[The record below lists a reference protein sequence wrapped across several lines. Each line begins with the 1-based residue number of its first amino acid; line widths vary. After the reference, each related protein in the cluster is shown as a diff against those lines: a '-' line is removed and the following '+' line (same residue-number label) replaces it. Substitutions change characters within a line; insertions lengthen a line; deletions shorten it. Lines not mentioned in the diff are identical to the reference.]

1 MALVCNRDKRGGGQ
15 SRTSWFMNEG
25 DVSMFT
31 LSDER
36 QGSKQRKI
44 ISLYLLDLPM
54 ERAWTRGS
62 KTEGTN
68 PLHKSRPRF
77 GSFKYNTQHSTTLAS
92 KRREHLYLVRNT
104 FRLSESLTNSSYQ
117 PCHM

>member
-44 ISLYLLDLPM
+44 ISLYLLDLWS
-54 ERAWTRGS
+54 ELGRVAQQRGQILFTS
-62 KTEGTN
+62 QDQDLDPSNTT
-68 PLHKSRPRF
+68 L
-77 GSFKYNTQHSTTLAS
+77 NTQNTRVQ
-92 KRREHLYLVRNT
+92 RREHLYLVRNT

>member
-44 ISLYLLDLPM
+44 ISLYLLDLWS
-54 ERAWTRGS
+54 ELGRVAQQRGQILFTS
-62 KTEGTN
+62 QDQDLDPSNTTLN
-68 PLHKSRPRF
+68 TQQHSRPREE
-77 GSFKYNTQHSTTLAS
+77 NTSIWLGTPSVSQRA
-92 KRREHLYLVRNT
+92 
-104 FRLSESLTNSSYQ
+104 
-117 PCHM
+117 

>member
-44 ISLYLLDLPM
+44 ISLYLLDLWS
-54 ERAWTRGS
+54 ELGRVAQNRGDKS
-62 KTEGTN
+62 SSQVKTKIWI
-68 PLHKSRPRF
+68 LQI
-77 GSFKYNTQHSTTLAS
+77 QHSTLNNTRVQE
-92 KRREHLYLVRNT
+92 KRT
-104 FRLSESLTNSSYQ
+104 PLSG
-117 PCHM
+117 